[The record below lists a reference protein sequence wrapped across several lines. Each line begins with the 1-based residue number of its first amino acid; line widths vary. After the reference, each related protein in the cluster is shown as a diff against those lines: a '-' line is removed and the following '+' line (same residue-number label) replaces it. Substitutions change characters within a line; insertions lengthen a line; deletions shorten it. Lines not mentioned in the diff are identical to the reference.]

1 MAGATA
7 TESTPATTLAGRV
20 ALRAWPVG
28 VQWLRFATVGVSNT
42 ILSLALYAGL
52 LRLGTFYLAASA
64 VAFVVATLNSYALNR
79 RWTFRSN
86 GRRGPEVVRFYVVS
100 AGGLA
105 LDLGLLYVLVDHARV
120 PSFAAQLVVIPF
132 VSVVTFAW
140 NRRWT
145 FAAASPPPLR
155 DDRDDEDGHDV
166 GHLDH
171 RVDRRPRRVLE
182 RVAHGV
188 AGDRGGVGL

>member
-7 TESTPATTLAGRV
+7 PEGTPATTLAGRV

-42 ILSLALYAGL
+42 ALSLALYAGL
-52 LRLGTFYLAASA
+52 LSLGTFYLAASA

-86 GRRGPEVVRFYVVS
+86 GRRGPEVVRFALVS
-100 AGGLA
+100 AGGVTVNLA
-105 LDLGLLYVLVDHARV
+105 LLSLCVDGASL
-120 PSFAAQLVVIPF
+120 PKFAAQLVVIPL
-132 VSVVTFAW
+132 VSVVTFAG

-145 FAAASPPPLR
+145 F
-155 DDRDDEDGHDV
+155 
-166 GHLDH
+166 
-171 RVDRRPRRVLE
+171 
-182 RVAHGV
+182 
-188 AGDRGGVGL
+188 GGT